1 MTASRVRRIVCAS
14 AALAGLVFAGCL
26 TSPATRFY
34 VLTPVSPS
42 DAELNAAEGS
52 PVPDRLTIGVRSI
65 ELPDELDRPQIVTR
79 TGPNTVRFAE
89 FDRWSASL
97 RDSVMQLVATNLGTL
112 LPGAQLAVY
121 PWPPGTSVDWH
132 VIVEITRFDCETG
145 GQCALHARWRAVGG
159 LWPVDADGAV
169 GRGLRRDRRRAEP
182 PGRRAQRGDR
192 ASHSRH
198 DTHGGDGVS
207 PSTTLTGATV
217 DDPHASQRRPW

>member
-145 GQCALHARWRAVGG
+145 GQCALHARWRV
-159 LWPVDADGAV
+159 L
-169 GRGLRRDRRRAEP
+169 GRGGAPSVVYGQSMLTARSGADYAGIVAAQSRLVGALSAEIARAI
-182 PGRRAQRGDR
+182 RGTTHTEAT
-192 ASHSRH
+192 AS
-198 DTHGGDGVS
+198 
-207 PSTTLTGATV
+207 
-217 DDPHASQRRPW
+217 RPVRP